1 MKVENSENVPSPT
14 HPSVVINAADDD
26 EDDDGEHVMVLGRNL
41 CCK

>member
-14 HPSVVINAADDD
+14 HPAVVIDAAGDD
-26 EDDDGEHVMVLGRNL
+26 EGDDGEHVLVLGRNL